1 MKYSQ
6 IPAKFP
12 IPFAANAGGGFIN
25 PIPQNSQI
33 GIIDGAASLTDGFP
47 PLNFT
52 PVGSGG
58 VPPRGVDFNGILN
71 AITLWSRWQAA
82 GAQVRF
88 DAAFAAAIGGYPM
101 GAMLAGSTSGTVWL
115 NTVDDNITNPEGG
128 SPVGWINLAT
138 QSASISVG
146 TDTGSANVLTANVSP
161 APTAYLNGAIFIVQK
176 IGTANN
182 GAMVGNIQ
190 SIGQVPIVG
199 PNGAPLTQG
208 QYPASHNGIMIYL
221 TALSSLLLLNPAS
234 AADPSTVQPGT
245 IEFYTGVVPPTGRI
259 KANGASLSRTTYAA
273 LWSFAQVSG
282 NLAASQ
288 GLKTAGQF
296 GPGDGTTTFTIP
308 DLRGYFLR
316 AFDDTAG
323 IDPARTFG
331 STQGDAF
338 ASHIHFSWDQG
349 NGNVWNTN
357 VGSITVGPTVP
368 GRLLN
373 AGVAGVSNGPSM
385 TTTATGGTETR
396 PKNISLL
403 ACIKI

>member
-1 MKYSQ
+1 MKYNQ

-12 IPFAANAGGGFIN
+12 IPWGFNAGGGFIN
-25 PIPQNSQI
+25 PIPTPSQTAI
-33 GIIDGAASLTDGFP
+33 NPGRASLTDGFP
-47 PLNFT
+47 PLNFQ
-52 PVGSGG
+52 PVGAGG
-58 VPPRGVDFNGILN
+58 VPPFGQDMNGILN
-71 AITLWSRWQAA
+71 QITMWNRWQAA
-82 GAQVRF
+82 GGQARF

-101 GAMLAGSTSGTVWL
+101 SAMLAGSTSGTVWL
-115 NTVDDNITNPEGG
+115 NTVDDNVTDPEGV
-128 SPVGWINLAT
+128 SPAGWINLAT

-146 TDTGSANVLTANVSP
+146 TDTGGANVLTANVSP

-190 SIGQVPIVG
+190 SLGQRPIVG
-199 PNGAPLTQG
+199 PNGAPLTPG
-208 QYPASHNGIMIYL
+208 QYPASHNGILIYL

-282 NLAASQ
+282 NLAGSQ
-288 GLKTAGQF
+288 GLKTVGQF
-296 GPGDGTTTFTIP
+296 GPGDGSTTFTIP

-316 AFDDTAG
+316 AFDDAAG
-323 IDPARTFG
+323 IDPGRAFG

-338 ASHIHFSWDQG
+338 ASHIHFSWDQSG
-349 NGNVWNTN
+349 GNVWNTN
-357 VGSITVGPTVP
+357 VSNITVGPTVP
-368 GRLLN
+368 GRLLG
-373 AGVAGVSNGPSM
+373 AGVAGVANGPSM

-396 PKNISLL
+396 PKNVSLL

>member
-1 MKYSQ
+1 MKYNQ
-6 IPAKFP
+6 IPAKFL
-12 IPFAANAGGGFIN
+12 IPWGASAGGGFIN
-25 PIPQNSQI
+25 PIPTASQI
-33 GIIDGAASLTDGFP
+33 AINPGRASLTDGFP
-47 PLNFT
+47 PLNFQ
-52 PVGSGG
+52 PVGAGG
-58 VPPRGVDFNGILN
+58 VPPFGQDMNGILN
-71 AITLWSRWQAA
+71 QITMWNRWQAA
-82 GAQVRF
+82 GAPIRF
-88 DAAFAAAIGGYPM
+88 DADFCASIGGYPM
-101 GAMLAGSTSGTVWL
+101 GAMLSGSTSGTVWL
-115 NTVDDNITNPEGG
+115 NTVDDNLTNPEGL

-146 TDTGSANVLTANVSP
+146 TDTGGANVLTADVSP
-161 APTAYLNGAIFIVQK
+161 APTAYLNGAIYIVQK

-190 SIGQVPIVG
+190 SLGQRPIVG

-208 QYPASHNGIMIYL
+208 QYPASHNGILIYL

-282 NLAASQ
+282 NLAGSQ
-288 GLKTAGQF
+288 ALKTAGQY
-296 GPGDGTTTFTIP
+296 GPGDGSSTFTIP

-323 IDPARTFG
+323 IDPGRAFG

-338 ASHIHFSWDQG
+338 KSHSHATMAQSG
-349 NGNVWNTN
+349 GNVW
-357 VGSITVGPTVP
+357 VDAGSV
-368 GRLLN
+368 
-373 AGVAGVSNGPSM
+373 
-385 TTTATGGTETR
+385 ATGPNTAGRAINAAFTGVFTGASCITGLTGDSETR

>member
-1 MKYSQ
+1 MKYNQ

-12 IPFAANAGGGFIN
+12 IPWGANAGGGFIN
-25 PIPQNSQI
+25 PIPTDSQI
-33 GIIDGAASLTDGFP
+33 AINPGRASLTDGFP
-47 PLNFT
+47 PLNFQ
-52 PVGSGG
+52 PVGAGG
-58 VPPRGVDFNGILN
+58 VPPFGQDMNGILN

-82 GAQVRF
+82 GGQARY
-88 DAAFAAAIGGYPM
+88 DATFATAIGGYPM
-101 GAMLAGSTSGTVWL
+101 GAMLSGSTSGTVWL
-115 NTVDDNITNPEGG
+115 NTVDDNLTNPEGV

-161 APTAYLNGAIFIVQK
+161 APTAYLNGAIYIVQK

-190 SIGQVPIVG
+190 SLGQVPIVG

-208 QYPASHNGIMIYL
+208 QYPASHNGILIYL

-245 IEFYTGVVPPTGRI
+245 IEFFTGAVPPTGRI

-316 AFDDTAG
+316 AFDDVAG
-323 IDPARTFG
+323 IDPGRAFG
-331 STQGDAF
+331 STQGDDF
-338 ASHIHFSWDQG
+338 GSHVHFSWNQG
-349 NGNVWNTN
+349 EGNTWNTLD
-357 VGSITVGPTVP
+357 S
-368 GRLLN
+368 LN
-373 AGVAGVSNGPSM
+373 ATGPNLMGKYLNAAVLSPALRA
-385 TTTATGGTETR
+385 TPQTTATGGTETR

>member
-1 MKYSQ
+1 MKYNQ

-12 IPFAANAGGGFIN
+12 IPWAANAGGGFIS
-25 PIPQNSQI
+25 PIPTASQI
-33 GIIDGAASLTDGFP
+33 AINPGRASLNDGFP
-47 PLNFT
+47 PLNFQ
-52 PVGSGG
+52 PVGAGG
-58 VPPRGVDFNGILN
+58 VPPFGQDMNGILN

-82 GAQVRF
+82 GGQARY
-88 DAAFAAAIGGYPM
+88 DATFATAIGGYPM
-101 GAMLAGSTSGTVWL
+101 GAMLSGSTSGTVWL
-115 NTVDDNITNPEGG
+115 NTVDDNITDPEGV
-128 SPVGWINLAT
+128 SPAGWINLAT

-146 TDTGSANVLTANVSP
+146 TDTGGANVLTANVSP
-161 APTAYLNGAIFIVQK
+161 APTAYINGAIYIVQK

-190 SIGQVPIVG
+190 SLGQRPIVG

-208 QYPASHNGIMIYL
+208 QYPASHNGILIYL

-282 NLAASQ
+282 NLAGSQ
-288 GLKTAGQF
+288 ALKTAGQF
-296 GPGDGTTTFTIP
+296 GPGDGSSTFTIP
-308 DLRGYFLR
+308 DLRGYFMR

-323 IDPARTFG
+323 IDPGRAFG

-338 ASHIHFSWDQG
+338 KSHSHPTMAQSGG
-349 NGNVWNTN
+349 NIWVDA
-357 VGSITVGPTVP
+357 GSV
-368 GRLLN
+368 
-373 AGVAGVSNGPSM
+373 
-385 TTTATGGTETR
+385 ATGPNASGRAINAAFTSVFTGASCITGLTGDIETR